1 MRRKRF
7 FQKKFVSKEFLGQK
21 SGMRMGGGS
30 SEKRRIQNVIYITIS
45 TVEKFIES

>member
-7 FQKKFVSKEFLGQK
+7 IQKKFVSKEFLGQK

-30 SEKRRIQNVIYITIS
+30 SEKRIQNVIYITIS
-45 TVEKFIES
+45 IVEKFIES